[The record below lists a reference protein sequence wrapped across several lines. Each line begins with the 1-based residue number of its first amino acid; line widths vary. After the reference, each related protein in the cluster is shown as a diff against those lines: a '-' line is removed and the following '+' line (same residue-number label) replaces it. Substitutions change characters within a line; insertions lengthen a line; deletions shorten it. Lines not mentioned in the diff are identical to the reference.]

1 MTRIHH
7 PGRGWAGPM
16 GASTGIAALLLE
28 TRDRLRR
35 RTPGFRLIDQLLF
48 DTGGGGGGG
57 GGGGDPELTEE
68 LKTSDP
74 SKYWQAYW
82 KKEAGAAAAFT
93 SRDETKRRIAELEK
107 GQMTPEQRKEY
118 ADLKAAQA
126 KADEEKKRKEGEFDA
141 WRADIGKKHD
151 EEIAARDK
159 RLADLEQAIAHGEIR
174 RAFLAE
180 TDYFG
185 GGETSK
191 TVLVGELAVDALG
204 RYVSYEEHDFGGE
217 IGKRKTLI
225 VRGPDGRV
233 IYGKN
238 GGPAPFKEAL
248 DELLS
253 KHPGKDHILR
263 GSGKAGSGARGDGVL
278 DDKSKVD
285 LSRTLTRE
293 QLKDPKVREQL
304 ASVGKGGLQVGRA
317 FTQIGKK

>member
-1 MTRIHH
+1 MTRTHH

-35 RTPGFRLIDQLLF
+35 RTPGFRSIDQLLF
-48 DTGGGGGGG
+48 DTGGGGG

-68 LKTSDP
+68 LKASDP
-74 SKYWQAYW
+74 SKYWQLYW
-82 KKEAGAAAAFT
+82 KKEAGAASAFAN
-93 SRDETKRRIAELEK
+93 RDDIKKRIAELEK

-126 KADEEKKRKEGEFDA
+126 KAEEERKRKEGEFDT
-141 WRADIGKKHD
+141 WRKDINDKHQTELKTRED
-151 EEIAARDK
+151 RIAELERD
-159 RLADLEQAIAHGEIR
+159 IAQGEIR

-185 GGETSK
+185 GGENSK

-204 RYVSYEEHDFGGE
+204 RYVSYEEYDFGGE
-217 IGKRKTLI
+217 TGKKKALI
-225 VRGPDGRV
+225 VRDATGKILYGKDGR
-233 IYGKN
+233 
-238 GGPAPFKEAL
+238 PAPFKEAL
-248 DELLS
+248 DGLLGS
-253 KHPGKDHILR
+253 HPGKDHILR

-285 LSRTLTRE
+285 LSRSITRE
-293 QLKDPKVREQL
+293 QARDPKVKAQL
-304 ASVGKGGLQVGRA
+304 ESVGAGGLQMGRGFSRLA
-317 FTQIGKK
+317 KK